1 MHKIWS
7 EYGCMEIFAYHV
19 QYISFLLALICYNAS
34 LQINI
39 VPHCKDW
46 SIFCF
51 DLADDLVPCKIKF
64 AKTRLGFVTQKRHSS
79 PGMIAWRTRK
89 NVCVGARKPH
99 DSKKCC
105 IIWKKKNKKRQSIDK
120 SKLPCKYDYLKSSDS
135 FQGKRLLKFENI
147 TVQNF

>member
-1 MHKIWS
+1 
-7 EYGCMEIFAYHV
+7 MEIFAYQV
-19 QYISFLLALICYNAS
+19 PGIYMSFLLALICYNAS

-64 AKTRLGFVTQKRHSS
+64 AKTRFGFVTQKRHSS

-89 NVCVGARKPH
+89 YVSMG
-99 DSKKCC
+99 
-105 IIWKKKNKKRQSIDK
+105 
-120 SKLPCKYDYLKSSDS
+120 
-135 FQGKRLLKFENI
+135 G
-147 TVQNF
+147 